1 MANVQ
6 LQSKTKREDLPAR
19 QEYYFQLIHK
29 GLHLG
34 FRRSPSTGAE
44 TWVARILLE
53 NGRYDRAPL
62 GAVTSDFDFREGQ
75 AAAIAAAAK
84 ALSSDAEVGT
94 SQKQI
99 ALTVYSYEWETKTH
113 HGAEREY
120 KKYLLDKKG
129 ARTLAN
135 KKFKI
140 RTVSDLVNAYI
151 EAHGPLRANG
161 GWVEESDK
169 RASNVV
175 HNREIGRVELRCLE
189 ASDISSLQRELR
201 AGGMKPASVNRSV
214 AILRAALN
222 WGYAEKLIASEP
234 HKAAKRE
241 KAGAHTA
248 RKKFP
253 LTDCADVVKNAPAA
267 LQPILGCLFYTG
279 CRPVGARRLKVSDV
293 DLDVGR
299 VWFTSLKGDSGEAH
313 RYYTTISGDAADFF
327 AVQVIDKA
335 PEDYVFTQENGRQ
348 WSERNLPKVFG
359 TYRTASGLE
368 GWDTLYLFRHA
379 LITHMIKVGMP
390 AAQAAE
396 EYGTSIEYIAKN
408 YYGRDDDLARK
419 FAVSMVT
426 A

>member
-53 NGRYDRAPL
+53 NGRYERAPL
-62 GAVTSDFDFREGQ
+62 GAVTSDFDFREAQ
-75 AAAIAAAAK
+75 ASAIDAAAK

-99 ALTVYSYEWETKTH
+99 ALTVYSYEWQTKMH

-120 KKYLLDKKG
+120 TKYLLDKKG
-129 ARTLAN
+129 ARTLAK

-140 RTVSDLVNAYI
+140 RTVTDPVNAYI

-201 AGGMKPASVNRSV
+201 AGGMKPTSVNRSV

-241 KAGAHTA
+241 KAGAT
-248 RKKFP
+248 
-253 LTDCADVVKNAPAA
+253 
-267 LQPILGCLFYTG
+267 
-279 CRPVGARRLKVSDV
+279 
-293 DLDVGR
+293 
-299 VWFTSLKGDSGEAH
+299 
-313 RYYTTISGDAADFF
+313 
-327 AVQVIDKA
+327 
-335 PEDYVFTQENGRQ
+335 
-348 WSERNLPKVFG
+348 
-359 TYRTASGLE
+359 
-368 GWDTLYLFRHA
+368 
-379 LITHMIKVGMP
+379 
-390 AAQAAE
+390 
-396 EYGTSIEYIAKN
+396 
-408 YYGRDDDLARK
+408 
-419 FAVSMVT
+419 
-426 A
+426 